1 VYTAGEEE
9 EKQCSGS
16 YMHNRTNASLAGG
29 GKSSIALCAVF
40 IFWGM
45 TAICFA
51 GNTKNIMLT
60 GFWPPSNEM
69 LRKFSTDPNKNPGG
83 WQGQNWE
90 GRGYNV
96 YAYFPEFPGGTIS
109 NPKGNGDFEVD
120 YQDVSSDF
128 ERITANI
135 HPVAILSYGKGTNSW
150 ELEYNARNLSGWNSD
165 NLTPFEPTLSPPD
178 GGKPVGYIRNSTL
191 PMQAIAD
198 AINSSGAGVNAWID
212 WDGDAGA
219 FLCEYMA
226 YHDAWYQSL
235 HSDPCDQYRC
245 LTAGFTH
252 VPGGLSVSTATTV
265 CEIALRTTIDYL
277 DSQLTSYTI
286 SGAVTS
292 GGLPLVGVIMSGLP
306 GNPVTDANGFYS
318 AKIGSGWSG
327 KITPIKEGHAFNPA
341 ERTYTNVKA
350 EQSSQDYTA
359 SAATSQTTEFD
370 AASSC
375 FSTTWSNTL
384 SWSHTIG
391 GGNNRILIVAAVSE
405 DYSAMRQTI
414 SSIKYNGV
422 DMTPVPASSKRRGYI
437 KSELYYMTDAN
448 LPSSPGTYTV
458 SITYNGTVGSRAGSA
473 ISLKS
478 VKQQLPEAVVT
489 NSLASATTIS
499 TDINTFSSGAWIV
512 DVVGHSNNGSFSTST
527 STQRWEQSGGY
538 HTGAGST
545 TLAASAGETA
555 VGWNFSGS
563 NGTIVHSLA
572 AFAPA
577 QTVILER
584 TLTASSTN
592 GGNVTAPGEGTF
604 QYDHGSVVN
613 IAANADD
620 NYHFANWTGTG
631 VAAGKVADSN
641 VANTAITMDSNYTV
655 AANFTIN
662 PYTISAA
669 AGENGSINPSG
680 QMMRDFGQSQQFTA
694 LPNNG
699 YTVQK
704 WYLDGNKVQSGG
716 SNYTLA
722 DIQADHTIL
731 VTFERLP
738 SDNFDNDKR
747 DNAIWRLSAD
757 DSENVWIVEDA
768 NRLNLRA
775 VGQTGNL
782 VAEYAAYGWSIDV
795 NENFQTRVDFHYNS
809 VSSPGWVGMAVENSN
824 NNYVSI
830 MAGADGNT
838 PYFWYEQVVDGNT
851 TSSAETSRAPND
863 GVLYISYNAASDE
876 LYLSY
881 TGYGAANAWQTV
893 TSLLQGQWLSKPLG
907 IAVGGGSKGGSI
919 DNNQVYLDN
928 FEVTAGKMHGW
939 PPAGDLNKDG
949 LIDELDVRVMSEHWL
964 EAGSNVGCDLNG
976 DGIVNFVDFASL
988 ATAG

>member
-16 YMHNRTNASLAGG
+16 DMHNRTNASLAGG
-29 GKSSIALCAVF
+29 RKSSIALCAVF
-40 IFWGM
+40 IIWGM

-60 GFWPPSNEM
+60 GFWPPTNEM
-69 LRKFSTDPNKNPGG
+69 LRKFSADPNQNPGG

-90 GRGYNV
+90 GRGYDV
-96 YAYFPEFPGGTIS
+96 YAYFPEFPGGVGS

-128 ERITANI
+128 WRITGNT
-135 HPVAILSYGKGTNSW
+135 HPVAILSYGQGSMWW
-150 ELEYNARNLSGWNSD
+150 EIEYNARNLSGWYND
-165 NLTPFEPTLSPPD
+165 YLNPWQPTPAPPD
-178 GGKPVGYIRNSTL
+178 NSVPAGYIRHTTL
-191 PMQAIAD
+191 PIQAVAD
-198 AINSSGAGVNAWID
+198 AINNSGAGVNAWVD
-212 WDGDAGA
+212 WDGNPGA

-226 YHDAWYQSL
+226 YHDVWYQSL

-245 LTAGFTH
+245 LAAGFTH
-252 VPGGLSVSTATTV
+252 VPDSLSVSTATTV

-292 GGLPLVGVIMSGLP
+292 DGLPLAGVTINGLP
-306 GNPVTDANGFYS
+306 GNPVTDASGFYS
-318 AKIGSGWSG
+318 AQVGAGWSG
-327 KITPIKEGHAFNPA
+327 TTAPIKEGYAFNPA
-341 ERTYTNVKA
+341 ELTYNNVRA
-350 EQSSQDYTA
+350 DRLSQNYTA
-359 SAATSQTTEFD
+359 YAAVSQTIEFD
-370 AASSC
+370 ATSSY
-375 FSTTWSNTL
+375 SSNIWSNTL

-391 GGNNRILIVAAVSE
+391 SGNNRILIVAAVSE
-405 DYSAMRQTI
+405 DNSAMRQTI
-414 SSIKYNGV
+414 SSIKYNGIN
-422 DMTPVPASSKRRGYI
+422 MTRVPASSKSRGYI
-437 KSELYYMTDAN
+437 KADLYYMPDAD

-458 SITYNGTVGSRAGSA
+458 SVTYNGTVYARAGGA
-473 ISLKS
+473 ISLKN
-478 VKQQLPEAVVT
+478 VKQQLPETVVT
-489 NSLASATTIS
+489 NSLASVTAIS
-499 TDINTFSSGAWIV
+499 TDINTLSSGAWIV
-512 DVVGHSNNGSFSTST
+512 DVAGHACTGSFSTST
-527 STQRWEQSGGY
+527 STQRWNQGIY

-545 TLAASAGETA
+545 TIASSTGPTTIS
-555 VGWNFSGS
+555 WNFIGN
-563 NGTIVHSLA
+563 NGVILHSLA

-592 GGNVTAPGEGTF
+592 GGNVTVPGEGTF

-613 IAANADD
+613 IAADAND

-631 VAAGKVADSN
+631 VAAGKVADPN
-641 VANTAITMDSNYTV
+641 VADTAITMDSNYTV

-662 PYTISAA
+662 PYILTAT
-669 AGENGSINPSG
+669 AGANGSINPSG
-680 QMMRDFGQSQQFTA
+680 QMMRDLGQSQQFTA
-694 LPNNG
+694 VPNNG

-716 SNYTLA
+716 SSYTLSN
-722 DIQADHTIL
+722 IQADHTIL

-738 SDNFDNDKR
+738 SDNFDNNKR
-747 DNAIWRLSAD
+747 DNAIWQLFAD
-757 DSENVWIVEDA
+757 NSENVWLVEDA

-795 NENFQTRVDFHYNS
+795 NKNFQTRVDFHYNS

-830 MAGADGNT
+830 LAGADGNT

-851 TSSAETSRAPND
+851 TSSAETSRASND
-863 GVLYISYNAASDE
+863 GTLYISYNAASDE

-907 IAVGGGSKGGSI
+907 IAIGGGSNGGSI
-919 DNNQVYLDN
+919 DNNHAYLDN
-928 FEVTAGKMHGW
+928 FEVTAGKTLGW
-939 PPAGDLNKDG
+939 PPAADLNKDG
-949 LIDELDVRVMSEHWL
+949 LIDELDVKVMSEHWL
-964 EAGSNVGCDLNG
+964 ESGSDVECDLNG